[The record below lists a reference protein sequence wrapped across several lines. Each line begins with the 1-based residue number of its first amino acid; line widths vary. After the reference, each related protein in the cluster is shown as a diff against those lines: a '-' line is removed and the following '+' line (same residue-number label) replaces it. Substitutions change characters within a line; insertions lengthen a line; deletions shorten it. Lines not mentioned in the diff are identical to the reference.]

1 MADLEI
7 ASGDVADLARG
18 AAFLGTGGGGDPYIG
33 RLMLEQAL
41 ADGGSL
47 RILDVDDIPDDALV
61 IPTAL
66 MGAPTVLVEKLPGG
80 DEVIASLRKLEAH
93 LGERAYATMP
103 IEAGGINST
112 TPLVVGARLG
122 LPVVDGDG
130 MGRAFP
136 ELQMETFAVYGVSGT
151 PMVVTNEYGDSAIIE
166 AHSNWMAE
174 WIARGITIRMGGTA
188 YIAVYPMRGRD
199 VKRTAIRQTLTLA
212 LRIGRCLGRSREA
225 HREPFSALIEELA
238 ETHYG
243 FGKVIFH
250 GKVADLERRTTQGF
264 ARGRAI
270 LHGIEHDRGKLELVF
285 QNEYLIARTDDR
297 LLAIVPD
304 LICVL
309 DSETAE
315 PITTEMLRYGTA
327 RKGDGRERAPD
338 HANTGSAR
346 DFRSER
352 VRLGRALSADRDAA
366 CIGRIQA
373 VAVAT
378 RVHLQLKA
386 EVRRSTT
393 CPKSFASRDL
403 ARPMS

>member
-1 MADLEI
+1 MKLAPEDI
-7 ASGDVADLARG
+7 TDLARG

-33 RLMLEQAL
+33 RLMLERAL
-41 ADGGSL
+41 ANGGSL
-47 RILDVDDIPDDALV
+47 QIVDADDIPDDALV

-80 DEVIASLRKLEAH
+80 DEVIASLRKLESY

-122 LPVVDGDG
+122 LPVIDADG

-136 ELQMETFAVYGVSGT
+136 ELQMETFHVYGISAT
-151 PMVVTNEYGDSAIIE
+151 PMVVSNEFGDSVIVE

-225 HREPFSALIEELA
+225 HRDPFAALIEELA
-238 ETHYG
+238 DTPFG
-243 FGKVIFH
+243 FGKVIFQ
-250 GKVADLERRTTQGF
+250 GKVADLWRRTAQGFAKGRAVLRGIEGERRTM
-264 ARGRAI
+264 
-270 LHGIEHDRGKLELVF
+270 ELIF
-285 QNEYLIARTDDR
+285 QNEYLIARCAGE

-309 DSETAE
+309 DTETAE
-315 PITTEMLRYGTA
+315 PITTEMLRYGQRVKVMGVSVPPIMRTPEA
-327 RKGDGRERAPD
+327 LAVFGPRAFGLEEP
-338 HANTGSAR
+338 
-346 DFRSER
+346 FQPIE
-352 VRLGRALSADRDAA
+352 ALHS
-366 CIGRIQA
+366 
-373 VAVAT
+373 
-378 RVHLQLKA
+378 
-386 EVRRSTT
+386 
-393 CPKSFASRDL
+393 
-403 ARPMS
+403 